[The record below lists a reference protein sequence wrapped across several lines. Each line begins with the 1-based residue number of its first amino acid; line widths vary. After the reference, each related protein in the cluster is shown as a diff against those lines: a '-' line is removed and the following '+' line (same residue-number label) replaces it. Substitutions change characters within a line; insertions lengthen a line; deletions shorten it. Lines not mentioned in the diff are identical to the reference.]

1 MNELSF
7 EQVENWM
14 SFLNTC
20 KHTAESKK
28 NSLLQLAFRRD
39 MKPDAEMIDLYDN
52 QIRCAD
58 ELKRFIYVMRR
69 FLRKAN
75 KNADKEDK
83 QDFSDDDIGEQE
95 NETV

>member
-1 MNELSF
+1 MDEMPF
-7 EQVENWM
+7 DQIDNWM

-39 MKPDAEMIDLYDN
+39 MKPDAELIDFYSN

-58 ELKRFIYVMRR
+58 ELKRFIYMATRY
-69 FLRKAN
+69 LRKLER
-75 KNADKEDK
+75 NADKEET
-83 QDFSDDDIGEQE
+83 QDFSEDDTGEQE
-95 NETV
+95 NETI